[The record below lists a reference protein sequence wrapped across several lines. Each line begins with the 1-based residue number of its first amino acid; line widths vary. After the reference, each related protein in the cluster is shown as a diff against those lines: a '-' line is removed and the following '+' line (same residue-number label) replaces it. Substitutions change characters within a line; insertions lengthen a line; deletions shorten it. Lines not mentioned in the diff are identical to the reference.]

1 MPTGVSSLA
10 FYGHLLARY
19 YVSYRFYYYL
29 WDNIMRCA
37 IV

>member
-19 YVSYRFYYYL
+19 YVSYRFYYL
-29 WDNIMRCA
+29 LLSAKNKKA
-37 IV
+37 